1 MGRLSERRRKR
12 ALIWCVVSM
21 AVTVGIAAYTLLL
34 SWREAERETVGS
46 SLESV
51 EPVESSWVS
60 EQEEL
65 RRIDPVEVEGLD
77 PGLPI
82 IALTIDDSVTALTA
96 DYCRALTDNGCT
108 ATFFTVGYLA
118 ENDPETLEAL
128 AAAGME
134 IGNHSYSHQQLAGL
148 SPEKI
153 KRQVE
158 STDQLVEE
166 LTGAAPTLMRPPYGR
181 VNGDV
186 LAAAGHPVVLWSLDV
201 QDAVSTSAEEIL
213 ARLLTAQDG
222 DIVRVHDGVQATLE
236 ALEQGLPALREAGI
250 QVTTVSNLFAV
261 RGYAM
266 EAGRRYRCLP

>member
-21 AVTVGIAAYTLLL
+21 AVTVGIAAYTL
-34 SWREAERETVGS
+34 
-46 SLESV
+46 
-51 EPVESSWVS
+51 
-60 EQEEL
+60 
-65 RRIDPVEVEGLD
+65 
-77 PGLPI
+77 
-82 IALTIDDSVTALTA
+82 TIDDSVTALTS

-108 ATFFTVGYLA
+108 STFFTVGYLA

-266 EAGRRYRCLP
+266 EAGRRYRRLP